1 MLKITK
7 TALSLAAIV
16 ALGGLPSAGP
26 AIAASPLNLSGTYRC
41 QPAPAPCL
49 WPGQRPTISQTGT
62 DLQIKSDQGDISAA
76 KMTSDTTISAG
87 PTFNSFGI
95 IRPDHSI
102 DWSDGTKWRK
112 Q

>member
-1 MLKITK
+1 MSN
-7 TALSLAAIV
+7 TARTNLSIAVVAIGALLAA
-16 ALGGLPSAGP
+16 ATAN
-26 AIAASPLNLSGTYRC
+26 AASPTDLSGVYRC

-49 WPGQRPTISQTGT
+49 WPGQKPTITQSGAN
-62 DLQIKSDQGDISAA
+62 LQIKSDQGDVSAA

-87 PTFNSFGI
+87 ATFNSIGI

-102 DWSDGTKWRK
+102 DWSDGTKWHK